1 MKEQILDFLQN
12 GLYGLIP
19 VLIYLVLGFVTIVL
33 ALARFY
39 RYFGLQ
45 QERALILFAVVNL
58 FQGGALIAASFAIVP
73 HPAKDYSWLIPYVR
87 LAWGASIPFFVAA
100 VHLECMLLADLI
112 HKRGSGPVDS
122 GQKNIQEPY
131 QDTATTGPTE

>member
-33 ALARFY
+33 SLARFY

-45 QERALILFAVVNL
+45 QERALILFAFVNL
-58 FQGGALIAASFAIVP
+58 FQGGALVAASFAIVP

-87 LAWGASIPFFVAA
+87 LAWAASIPFFIVATHMECVMLA
-100 VHLECMLLADLI
+100 KMIHL
-112 HKRGSGPVDS
+112 RGS
-122 GQKNIQEPY
+122 KPY
-131 QDTATTGPTE
+131 VVLEDK